1 MKIHGFNKTTLLDY
15 PEHLAATIFT
25 GGCNFRC
32 PFCHNGG
39 LVLDP
44 DSQPAIPEEEVLK
57 FLQKRRGIL
66 QGVCITGGE
75 PTLQPNL
82 EDFIRKVKEMGY
94 LVKLDTNGSRPEVLK
109 SLLEKGLLDYVAM
122 DIKASRENYAY
133 AAGVRVSDEI
143 AGMCTT
149 AAKTPAAVH
158 VHVSLLEKIRASVEL
173 LKNGTVP
180 YEFRTTVVKGI
191 HTLEEFETIGQWL
204 AGCRAYYLQAYREN
218 ENILAYCEGAGAWGD
233 AAMQEDI
240 AVASSLPLRLSN
252 FTKKEMEEFVDIARK
267 YIDKVELR
275 GVE

>member
-44 DSQPAIPEEEVLK
+44 DSQPSIEETEVLK

-66 QGVCITGGE
+66 EGVCITGGE
-75 PTLQPNL
+75 PTLQPDL
-82 EDFIRKVKEMGY
+82 EGFISKIKEMGY
-94 LVKLDTNGSRPEVLK
+94 LVKLDTNGSRPDVLK

-122 DIKASRENYAY
+122 DIKASRENYAR
-133 AAGVRVSDEI
+133 AAGLGASMASKRPVS
-143 AGMCTT
+143 G
-149 AAKTPAAVH
+149 TPA
-158 VHVSLLEKIRASVEL
+158 VSEKVQTSVEL
-173 LKNGTVP
+173 LKNGSIP

-191 HTLEEFETIGQWL
+191 HTPEEFETIGQWL

-218 ENILAYCEGAGAWGD
+218 ENILAHCEKSQASDIALAPDGDGAW
-233 AAMQEDI
+233 QQK
-240 AVASSLPLRLSN
+240 SLQLSD
-252 FTKKEMEEFVDIARK
+252 FTKEEMENMADMARK
-267 YIDKVELR
+267 YISKVELR

>member
-44 DSQPAIPEEEVLK
+44 DSQPAISEEEVLK

-75 PTLQPNL
+75 PTLQPDL
-82 EDFIRKVKEMGY
+82 ENFVRKIKEMGY

-122 DIKASRENYAY
+122 DIKASEENYAR
-133 AAGVRVSDEI
+133 AAGVKSAVESDGMGVSADLGK
-143 AGMCTT
+143 ALAVMVG
-149 AAKTPAAVH
+149 PAF
-158 VHVSLLEKIRASVEL
+158 LLDKIRASVEL
-173 LKNGTVP
+173 LK
-180 YEFRTTVVKGI
+180 
-191 HTLEEFETIGQWL
+191 
-204 AGCRAYYLQAYREN
+204 
-218 ENILAYCEGAGAWGD
+218 
-233 AAMQEDI
+233 
-240 AVASSLPLRLSN
+240 
-252 FTKKEMEEFVDIARK
+252 
-267 YIDKVELR
+267 
-275 GVE
+275 